1 MKAGFSF
8 AAFLLTLCRSMGCLG
23 QLCFRLWGPGWFP
36 STPRIT
42 YPSGTKAPH
51 GVCCSHGNG
60 REVREQV
67 ATQEDIK
74 VLAQELHTS
83 TRMPLA
89 KTSYRANLQS
99 RDGEVHSAL
108 WELMQRYG
116 CRKGVGSETDESIYH
131 TALLFVPVFIAD
143 ISDLLS
149 HSSPPRLGWP
159 QNSSQVGVP

>member
-1 MKAGFSF
+1 M
-8 AAFLLTLCRSMGCLG
+8 
-23 QLCFRLWGPGWFP
+23 
-36 STPRIT
+36 
-42 YPSGTKAPH
+42 
-51 GVCCSHGNG
+51 
-60 REVREQV
+60 REQV

-116 CRKGVGSETDESIYH
+116 CRKGVGSETDESIYN
-131 TALLFVPVFIAD
+131 TALLLIPVFIAVKSLFSTE
-143 ISDLLS
+143 IRLASEFF
-149 HSSPPRLGWP
+149 SSWYSMKLCQIG
-159 QNSSQVGVP
+159 SLIE